1 MNKKNIKNFIVGLSS
16 QIIILILGFIVPRI
30 ILTHYGSDTNGLMN
44 TITQIFTYMALL
56 EAGISQAS
64 KNALYKYITSD
75 NRDEISV
82 VMSASRRYYR
92 KISYIYFVAVIVLA
106 IIVPFILKTE
116 VDYWTI
122 FVFVLFEGL
131 TSVVAFYFINTWNC
145 LLLASGKS
153 YITNSISLLNKVL
166 CYGVRIVLALY
177 GINIAFIQVG
187 YFVISLIQ
195 LVIYTLYMRK
205 HYSWID
211 YKAAPKDYKLADRNS
226 YVLTEIAWTIF
237 SSTDLIILSIF
248 VSTSMSSVYSTYNM
262 IFVSLNGLLNSVYW
276 ALNYNLGQTYHTDI
290 EKYKKLHDKYNSI
303 FVGGMTAMMCVA
315 YWLAIPFVTLY
326 TDGIA
331 DINYIYRW
339 VPLFFCLIQM
349 LSWIR
354 YVSGNLTGIAGYAK
368 PTSFISVTEAM
379 INIIL
384 SIVLVQFISIIGVLI
399 ATVIA
404 LPIKAIYCNYVA
416 DKKIMKRKPWRT
428 LAIIGI
434 NYLIFGVTVL
444 IKELVADIPIV
455 NYWQFILVGLGLSVG
470 YFIVVFFFN
479 VLVNRDMLTVFKK
492 LRRKKSSSGDVN

>member
-1 MNKKNIKNFIVGLSS
+1 MKKNFKNFIVGLSS
-16 QIIILILGFIVPRI
+16 QIIILILGLIVPRI

-64 KNALYKYITSD
+64 KNALYKYVIND

-92 KISYIYFVAVIVLA
+92 KISYFYLAAVIILA
-106 IIVPFILKTE
+106 IVVPFILKTE

-122 FVFVLFEGL
+122 FAFVIFEGL
-131 TSVVAFYFINTWNC
+131 TSVVAFYFINTWTC
-145 LLLASGKS
+145 LLLSSGKS

-187 YFVISLIQ
+187 YFAISLIQ
-195 LVIYTLYMRK
+195 LGIYTLYMRK

-237 SSTDLIILSIF
+237 SSTDLIVLSIF

-262 IFVSLNGLLNSVYW
+262 IFVALNGLLNSVYW

-290 EKYKKLHDKYNSI
+290 EIYKKLHDKFNSI
-303 FVGGMTAMMCVA
+303 FIGGMTAMMCVA
-315 YWLAIPFVTLY
+315 YWLIIPFVSLY
-326 TDGIA
+326 TDGVN

-349 LSWIR
+349 LSWSR

-368 PTSFISVTEAM
+368 QTSYISVIEAA
-379 INIIL
+379 INLISSIIL
-384 SIVLVQFISIIGVLI
+384 VHFFSIVGVLI

-404 LPIKAIYCNYVA
+404 LPIKAIYCNYVS
-416 DKKIMKRKPWRT
+416 DIKIMKRKPWKT
-428 LAIIGI
+428 LSILGI

-444 IKELVADIPIV
+444 IKELVVDIPIS
-455 NYWQFILVGLGLSVG
+455 NYWQFILAGLGLSLG
-470 YFIVVFFFN
+470 YFIVVFILN
-479 VLVNRDMLTVFKK
+479 VLVNRDMLTIFKK
-492 LRRKKSSSGDVN
+492 LRRNKSSSGEVN